1 MMKQMMLTLMLLLFV
16 GGANANSFVLD
27 DFAINDDDSVNA
39 QTDKGNNYTI
49 RGYGTNQDSDSN
61 TISVPHDRQKGIA
74 NEELFYRNKSGVKL
88 EGVNKDDLE
97 DLYYGK
103 ELLRHY

>member
-49 RGYGTNQDSDSN
+49 RGYDTNQDSDTN
-61 TISVPHDRQKGIA
+61 TISVPHDRQKEIA
-74 NEELFYRNKSGVKL
+74 NEELFYRNNSGVKL

>member
-1 MMKQMMLTLMLLLFV
+1 MKQIMLTLMLLLFV
-16 GGANANSFVLD
+16 GCTSANSFVLD
-27 DFAINDDDSVNA
+27 DFAINDDDSLNA

-49 RGYGTNQDSDSN
+49 RGYGSNQDPDTN

-74 NEELFYRNKSGVKL
+74 NEDQFYRNNSGVKL

-97 DLYYGK
+97 ELYYGK